1 MNGDEEPFSPTAGLI
16 HVYTGNGKGKT
27 TAALGLCFRAL
38 GRGFEV
44 HLIQFMKGDP
54 DYGEIRKSLNEQRMH
69 VRQFGGKGF
78 IKKGNP
84 SEEDTALA
92 EEGLAYAQDVMKGLA
107 QEEGGGGETIM
118 VLDELNMA
126 VDFGL
131 LDENAVVDLI
141 KGKPTELELVI
152 TGRNA
157 SDRIIELAD
166 YVTEMREIKH
176 PYQQGIMARKG
187 IEY

>member
-1 MNGDEEPFSPTAGLI
+1 MAGLI

-38 GRGFEV
+38 GRGYRIHF
-44 HLIQFMKGDP
+44 IQFMKGDA
-54 DYGEIRKSLNEQRMH
+54 DYGEIRKAAKEPEMI

-78 IKKGNP
+78 IRKGEP
-84 SEEDTALA
+84 GEEDIALA
-92 EEGLAYAQDVMKGLA
+92 REGLEYTRTVMSEL
-107 QEEGGGGETIM
+107 EPEVPFNRMLM

-126 VDFGL
+126 IDFDL
-131 LDENAVVDLI
+131 LDEEEIVRVI
-141 KGKPTELELVI
+141 TEKPTELELVI

-157 SDRIIELAD
+157 RERIIDLAD
-166 YVTEMREIKH
+166 YVTEMKEIKH
-176 PYQQGIMARKG
+176 PYREGIMARKG